1 MFDCPMNINKK
12 RLLVFLMT
20 LILCQFQLS
29 FLKAEDAK
37 SIDDEELPAI
47 DPFAGGTAG
56 STNQSVELGD
66 TEQSSN
72 NGLLNNMR
80 LAGTI
85 IGKSKKIAVFSSPD
99 GGAFKFEVG
108 DLLTT
113 TTVLLEIFSDV
124 VIVKDQ
130 DDEKFE
136 VYMNNIIRPSE
147 G

>member
-1 MFDCPMNINKK
+1 MNINKK
-12 RLLVFLMT
+12 KLLVLFLT
-20 LILCQFQLS
+20 LVLCQFQLS
-29 FLKAEDAK
+29 SLKAEDVK

-56 STNQSVELGD
+56 STNQSVDLGD
-66 TEQSSN
+66 TQQSSDS
-72 NGLLNNMR
+72 GLLNNMR
-80 LAGTI
+80 LVGTI
-85 IGKSKKIAVFSSPD
+85 IGKYKQIAVFSSPD
-99 GGAFKFEVG
+99 GGAFKFEAG

-113 TTVLLEIFSDV
+113 STVLLEVFSDV

-130 DDEKFE
+130 EDEKFE

>member
-1 MFDCPMNINKK
+1 MNINKK
-12 RLLVFLMT
+12 KLLVLFLT
-20 LILCQFQLS
+20 LVLCQFQLS
-29 FLKAEDAK
+29 SLKAEDVK

-56 STNQSVELGD
+56 STNQSVDLGD
-66 TEQSSN
+66 SQQSTDS
-72 NGLLNNMR
+72 GLLNNMR
-80 LAGTI
+80 LVGTI
-85 IGKSKKIAVFSSPD
+85 IGKYKQIAVFSSPD

-113 TTVLLEIFSDV
+113 STVLLEIFSDV

-130 DDEKFE
+130 EDEKFE

>member
-1 MFDCPMNINKK
+1 MNINKK
-12 RLLVFLMT
+12 KLLVLFLT
-20 LILCQFQLS
+20 LVLCQFQLS
-29 FLKAEDAK
+29 SLKAEDVK

-47 DPFAGGTAG
+47 DPFAGSAAG
-56 STNQSVELGD
+56 STNQSVELND
-66 TEQSSN
+66 SQQKSN

-108 DLLTT
+108 ELLTT
-113 TTVLLEIFSDV
+113 STLLIEIFSDV
-124 VIVKDQ
+124 VIVKDEE
-130 DDEKFE
+130 DKKFE

>member
-1 MFDCPMNINKK
+1 MNINKK

-20 LILCQFQLS
+20 LIFFQFQLS
-29 FLKAEDAK
+29 ALKAEDVK

-56 STNQSVELGD
+56 STNQSVELDD
-66 TEQSSN
+66 TQQNSN

-80 LAGTI
+80 LVGTI
-85 IGKSKKIAVFSSPD
+85 IGENNQIAVFSSPD
-99 GGAFKFEVG
+99 GGVYKFEIG

-113 TTVLLEIFSDV
+113 STLLLEIFSDV

-130 DDEKFE
+130 EEQKFE

>member
-1 MFDCPMNINKK
+1 MNINKK
-12 RLLVFLMT
+12 KLFLFFMT
-20 LILCQFQLS
+20 LVLCQFLLFS
-29 FLKAEDAK
+29 LKAEEVK

-47 DPFAGGTAG
+47 DPFAGTTAG
-56 STNQSVELGD
+56 STNQSVDLGD
-66 TEQSSN
+66 TQQSSD

-80 LAGTI
+80 LVGTI
-85 IGKSKKIAVFSSPD
+85 IGENNQIAVFSSPD
-99 GGAFKFEVG
+99 GGAYKFEAG

-113 TTVLLEIFSDV
+113 STVLLEIFSDV

-130 DDEKFE
+130 EDEKFE

>member
-1 MFDCPMNINKK
+1 MNINKK
-12 RLLVFLMT
+12 KLLVLFLT
-20 LILCQFQLS
+20 LVLCQFQLS
-29 FLKAEDAK
+29 SLKAEDVK

-56 STNQSVELGD
+56 STNQSVELDD
-66 TEQSSN
+66 TQQNSN

-80 LAGTI
+80 LVGTI
-85 IGKSKKIAVFSSPD
+85 VGENNQIAVFSSTD
-99 GGAFKFEVG
+99 GGAYKFEIG

-113 TTVLLEIFSDV
+113 STVLLEIFSDV

-130 DDEKFE
+130 EEQKFE

>member
-1 MFDCPMNINKK
+1 MNINKK
-12 RLLVFLMT
+12 RLLIFLMT
-20 LILCQFQLS
+20 LIFCQFQLS
-29 FLKAEDAK
+29 SLKAEDVK

-47 DPFAGGTAG
+47 DPFAGTTAG
-56 STNQSVELGD
+56 STNQSVDLGD
-66 TEQSSN
+66 TQQSTD

-80 LAGTI
+80 LVGTI
-85 IGKSKKIAVFSSPD
+85 IGENNQIAVFSSPD
-99 GGAFKFEVG
+99 GGAYKFETG

-113 TTVLLEIFSDV
+113 STVLLEIFSDV

-130 DDEKFE
+130 EDEKFE

>member
-1 MFDCPMNINKK
+1 MNINKK
-12 RLLVFLMT
+12 KLLIFLMT
-20 LILCQFQLS
+20 LIFCQFQLS
-29 FLKAEDAK
+29 SLKAEDVK
-37 SIDDEELPAI
+37 SIDDDELPAI

-56 STNQSVELGD
+56 STDQSIELDD
-66 TEQSSN
+66 TQQSSN

-85 IGKSKKIAVFSSPD
+85 IGENNQIAVFSSPD

-108 DLLTT
+108 DFITSST
-113 TTVLLEIFSDV
+113 RVLEIFSDV
-124 VIVKDQ
+124 VVVR
-130 DDEKFE
+130 DEEDNKFE

>member
-1 MFDCPMNINKK
+1 MNINKK
-12 RLLVFLMT
+12 KLLVLFLT
-20 LILCQFQLS
+20 LVLCQFQLS
-29 FLKAEDAK
+29 SLKAEDVK

-56 STNQSVELGD
+56 STNQSVDLGD
-66 TEQSSN
+66 SQQSTDS
-72 NGLLNNMR
+72 GLLNNMR
-80 LAGTI
+80 LVGTI
-85 IGKSKKIAVFSSPD
+85 IGNNKQIAVFSSPD

-113 TTVLLEIFSDV
+113 STVLLEVFSDV

-130 DDEKFE
+130 EDEKFE

-147 G
+147 S